1 MLHMKKKIYETELLV
16 QIYYSTIFLKK
27 LSNIIGLYIEYA
39 PLIYC
44 FSWKQTARE
53 GKYPLCFY
61 VTVYLKSF
69 IKVFFNEIKQLGEK
83 TKNN

>member
-1 MLHMKKKIYETELLV
+1 MLHMKKKIYETELIV

-44 FSWKQTARE
+44 FSWKQTVRE
-53 GKYPLCFY
+53 EKYPLCF
-61 VTVYLKSF
+61 LCNSLFKILHKGIF
-69 IKVFFNEIKQLGEK
+69 
-83 TKNN
+83 

>member
-27 LSNIIGLYIEYA
+27 LSNIIGLYIKYA

-44 FSWKQTARE
+44 FIWKQTARE
-53 GKYPLCFY
+53 GKYPLCF
-61 VTVYLKSF
+61 LCNSLF
-69 IKVFFNEIKQLGEK
+69 EILHKGIF
-83 TKNN
+83 